1 MIDWK
6 RVSDLRDEIGAEDFE
21 EVVPLFLEEV
31 SGVIDALRAGPDLS
45 RLEEDLHFLKG
56 SALNLGFEAFSTLCS
71 AGEKAAGAGQAAN
84 VNVTEILDCF
94 DASRKVF
101 ETGLSEGTAA

>member
-6 RVSDLRDEIGAEDFE
+6 RVADLRDEIGAEDFE
-21 EVVPLFLEEV
+21 EVVPIFLEEV

-56 SALNLGFEAFSTLCS
+56 SALNLGFEAFSTICS
-71 AGEKAAGAGQAAN
+71 AGEKAAAAGMAAS
-84 VNVTEILDCF
+84 VDVTEVLACF
-94 DASRKVF
+94 DASKTTF
-101 ETGLSEGTAA
+101 EAGLAQGAAA

>member
-1 MIDWK
+1 MIDWQ

-31 SGVIDALRAGPDLS
+31 SGVIDALSAGPDLS

-56 SALNLGFEAFSTLCS
+56 SALNLGFEAFSNLCS
-71 AGEKAAGAGQAAN
+71 AGEKAAAAGHAAA
-84 VNVTEILDCF
+84 VNVPEILDCF
-94 DASRKVF
+94 HASKATF
-101 ETGLSEGTAA
+101 EAGLSQGAAA

>member
-1 MIDWK
+1 MIDWQ

-21 EVVPLFLEEV
+21 EVVPLFLDEV

-56 SALNLGFEAFSTLCS
+56 SALNLGFEAFSNLCS
-71 AGEKAAGAGQAAN
+71 AGEKASAAGNATE
-84 VNVTEILDCF
+84 VNVGEILDCF
-94 DASRKVF
+94 DTSKVTF
-101 ETGLSEGTAA
+101 ETGLARGNAA